1 MLCFIQLLLVV
12 AAWAGREGG
21 VLVKSGSRPP
31 AGQTAEYISG
41 MAKELRALAASADLG
56 FLAYLLAMVEQEA
69 EGAARA
75 GDLPEGKSIVG

>member
-1 MLCFIQLLLVV
+1 
-12 AAWAGREGG
+12 
-21 VLVKSGSRPP
+21 
-31 AGQTAEYISG
+31 
-41 MAKELRALAASADLG
+41 MAKELSALAASADLG